1 MIQFLTL
8 VMSIIAFNDAR
19 KHREWEREKGD

>member
-8 VMSIIAFNDAR
+8 LVSVIAFNDER
-19 KHREWEREKGD
+19 KHREWEREKGG